1 MNDQDNFTEGVQ
13 QLYRLLRS
21 LMLLFSA
28 VVLLVIIVLANPR
41 LLRQAPENMTVA
53 QVEEM
58 EDTYDAVIDGIHVRT
73 GLKDGEGLMTVVNN
87 CTNCHS
93 AKIITQNRMNRER
106 WAATIRWM
114 QETQNLWD
122 LGQNEDIII
131 DYLVANYPIEQ
142 IGRRKPL
149 TEIEWY
155 EYAE

>member
-21 LMLLFSA
+21 LMLLFGA
-28 VVLLVIIVLANPR
+28 VVLLVIIVLANPGLFR
-41 LLRQAPENMTVA
+41 HVPDKMTVV
-53 QVEEM
+53 QVEET

-155 EYAE
+155 EYVE